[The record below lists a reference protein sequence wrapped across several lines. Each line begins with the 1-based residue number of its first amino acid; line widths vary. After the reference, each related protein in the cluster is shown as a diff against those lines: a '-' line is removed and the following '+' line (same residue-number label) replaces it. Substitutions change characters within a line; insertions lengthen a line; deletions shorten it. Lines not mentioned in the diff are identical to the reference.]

1 MIPQSP
7 VDHRSPR
14 SRLAAD
20 AGIATPVEMMYL
32 LVFCL
37 VAVLFLGFV
46 GRLHAAGV
54 QVTNAAQSAARSAS
68 MAPDP
73 AAAQLAAAEAVAGQ
87 KLNTRCSTAPT
98 VSMSWSPSPSGS
110 WQGGTVTVEVTCVVR
125 NQSLTGVWWPGSRTV
140 AMTDTQPID
149 RYQR

>member
-1 MIPQSP
+1 MTPRLP
-7 VDHRSPR
+7 VAPRPPR
-14 SRLAAD
+14 SRFADD

-32 LVFCL
+32 IVFCV

-68 MAPDP
+68 LAPDP
-73 AAAQLAAAEAVAGQ
+73 AAAQLAATEAVAGQ
-87 KLNTRCSTAPT
+87 GLVARCSTSPT

-110 WQGGTVTVEVTCVVR
+110 WQGGTVTVEVSCVVR

-140 AMTDTQPID
+140 VMTDTQPID